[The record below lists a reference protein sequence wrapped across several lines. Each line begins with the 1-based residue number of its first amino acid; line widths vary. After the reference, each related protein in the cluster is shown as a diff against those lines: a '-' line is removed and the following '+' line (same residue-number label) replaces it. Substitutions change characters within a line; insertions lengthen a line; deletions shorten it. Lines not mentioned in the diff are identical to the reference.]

1 MTAPFQLRSLGKCRQ
16 HWTTAAEWSF
26 AAWAHE
32 FPADAIQTYLDQ
44 YAQVESSSTGMPEVV
59 AAISPADE
67 LLGIATL
74 VLDDEL
80 PGAIEPGPWLAAVY
94 VAPYARR
101 IGIGEAIT
109 MRVSAQAQMLG
120 FRLLHL
126 YTEDKRTW
134 YESLG
139 WRYSRSSSINGHP
152 VSVMELMLSV
162 DLELIYHLTTGD
174 AWSTRSNNYAPAS
187 LESDGFIHCSTL
199 HQLTSVANSYYRDV
213 SDVLVLV
220 IRTAKLTSDVRW
232 EPPSHPDGSPVEL
245 VYLLYPHIYGEINT
259 DAVVEVADMT
269 RDSHGRYR
277 LPPQLIAR

>member
-1 MTAPFQLRSLGKCRQ
+1 MTAPFQLKSLGKCRQ

-32 FPADAIQTYLDQ
+32 FPADTIQTYLDQ
-44 YAQVESSSTGMPEVV
+44 YARVESSSTGMPEVV
-59 AAISPADE
+59 AAISSADE

-94 VAPYARR
+94 VAPHARR

-120 FRLLHL
+120 FRSLHL

-139 WRYSRSSSINGHP
+139 WRYCRSSSINGHS
-152 VSVMELMLSV
+152 VSVMELMLSE
-162 DLELIYHLTTGD
+162 DAESIYHLTTGD
-174 AWSTRSNNYAPAS
+174 AWNARSSNYAPAS

-199 HQLTSVANSYYRDV
+199 HQLTNIANAFYKNTNE
-213 SDVLVLV
+213 VLALV
-220 IRTAKLTSDVRW
+220 IDSTKLTSDVRW
-232 EPPSHPDGSPVEL
+232 EPPSHPDGSPAEH

-269 RDSHGRYR
+269 RDSHGRFR
-277 LPPQLIAR
+277 LPPQLIGR

>member
-1 MTAPFQLRSLGKCRQ
+1 MTAPFQLKSLGKCRQ
-16 HWTTAAEWSF
+16 HWITAAEWSF

-32 FPADAIQTYLDQ
+32 FPADTIQTYLDH

-94 VAPYARR
+94 VAPFARR

-109 MRVSAQAQMLG
+109 MRVSARAQMLG
-120 FRLLHL
+120 FGSLHL

-134 YESLG
+134 YESMG
-139 WRYSRSSSINGHP
+139 WRFRRMSEINGHP
-152 VSVMELMLSV
+152 VSVMELMLST
-162 DLELIYHLTTGD
+162 DLEYIYHLTTRD
-174 AWSTRSNNYAPAS
+174 AWNTRSSNYAPAS

-199 HQLTSVANSYYRDV
+199 HQLTNVANSYYENTNE
-213 SDVLVLV
+213 VLALV
-220 IRTAKLTSDVRW
+220 IDSAKLTSDVRW
-232 EPPSHPDGSPVEL
+232 EPPSHPDGTPTEH
-245 VYLLYPHIYGEINT
+245 VYLLYPHIYGEINS
-259 DAVVEVADMT
+259 DAVIEVADMT
-269 RDSHGRYR
+269 RDLHGRFR
-277 LPPQLIAR
+277 LPPQLISQ